1 MTTIEINGK
10 EYQLDI
16 DKAKE
21 QGLLKEKD
29 SKPHSWEEYC
39 NNTRRNTYEYCDFS
53 SREESMAFVALGKL
67 IQLRDAWLGEWT
79 PDWNNSED
87 KYYIWVLNGEMCIG
101 TTIFS
106 QCMLAF
112 PTEEM
117 RDDFLETFRNLI
129 EEAKMFL

>member
-1 MTTIEINGK
+1 MKTIEIDGK
-10 EYQLDI
+10 SYLIDI
-16 DKAKE
+16 EKATE
-21 QGLLKEKD
+21 QGLLKAKD
-29 SKPHSWEEYC
+29 TKPRSWSEYC
-39 NNTRRNTYEYCDFS
+39 NNAGRNIYDKFS
-53 SREESMAFVALGKL
+53 SCEESKAFVALGKL

-117 RDDFLETFRNLI
+117 RDDFLETFRDLI
-129 EEAKMFL
+129 EQAKMFL